1 MSSIRRYEPVN
12 MLSRLQ
18 SEINDFFRAG
28 EDRLPSL
35 FQDSSSLLSSTGWTP
50 RIDIK
55 EDQNHYTVT
64 ADVPGVDPKDI
75 QVTMANGMLT
85 TKGERKEEKEENK
98 KNYHRRECFT
108 GSFERSFFLPDSADS
123 NNIKAKGKNGVLTVE
138 IARKETA
145 KPQTIKIETEK

>member
-85 TKGERKEEKEENK
+85 IKCERK
-98 KNYHRRECFT
+98 FA
-108 GSFERSFFLPDSADS
+108 GSNGDPAFRDLMGVDAALPLPDELALIDDDTTY
-123 NNIKAKGKNGVLTVE
+123 AWRTYCE
-138 IARKETA
+138 AFA
-145 KPQTIKIETEK
+145 